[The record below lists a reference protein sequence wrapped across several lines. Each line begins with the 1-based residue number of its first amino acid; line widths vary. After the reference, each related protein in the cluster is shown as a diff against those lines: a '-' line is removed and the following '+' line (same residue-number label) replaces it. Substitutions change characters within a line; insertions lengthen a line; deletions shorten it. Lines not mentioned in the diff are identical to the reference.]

1 MKKLSTLVIVLV
13 VICGLSFVG
22 CKKKDAQDATVTEEG
37 AQPAEAP
44 ATETPAAETK

>member
-1 MKKLSTLVIVLV
+1 MKKLSTLVLVLV
-13 VICGLSFVG
+13 LVCGVSFVG
-22 CKKKDAQDATVTEEG
+22 CKKQDSQDAAVTEEP